1 MDRRDFLNQSCCTA
15 LAAALLQMQAKLG
28 TTIPGAKP
36 GASTSTLDD
45 SRTTTSHLLTK
56 VNDPDAV
63 TELYQTGARGL
74 GPAPSPYVYA
84 FYDEV
89 ANRFISPLAA
99 DRKGVKPSLNKGS
112 YTMAPTL
119 QSFNIRQAN
128 QEQFKNLKNQIQ
140 LSFNATAP
148 FGRSDQLSWIFMNA
162 VDIFLAKDDRGR
174 QDQLTK
180 FTNSNNQTGTA
191 LNSNPKIRVERGT
204 ITLQVTAFGQKQDSF
219 WTQLFSIMSKVGK
232 SPIVSAVSRGFG
244 IPGLVAEAATFVD
257 GALEAVAQQHKLV
270 NLWQTGGLEFAVTK
284 DASARFNMK
293 PGLWAT
299 IDSNYAQQSNF
310 LEGHAVDLQYQ
321 SFRITD
327 KNAKPV
333 DANYLVMDIRFQ

>member
-1 MDRRDFLNQSCCTA
+1 MDRRNFLNQSCCTA
-15 LAAALLQMQAKLG
+15 LAAVLLQMQSELG
-28 TTIPGAKP
+28 TAIPGVEA
-36 GASTSTLDD
+36 GASNSTADN
-45 SRTTTSHLLTK
+45 SRTTTSHQLTK

-63 TELYQTGARGL
+63 TELYQSGARGL

-84 FYDEV
+84 FYDEA
-89 ANRFISPLAA
+89 ANRFLSPLAT
-99 DRKGVKPSLNKGS
+99 DQKGVKPSLNKGG

-119 QSFNIRQAN
+119 QAFNIRQAS

-162 VDIFLAKDDRGR
+162 VDIFLAKDNKGR
-174 QDQLTK
+174 QDQLTR
-180 FTNSNNQTGTA
+180 FTNSNNQAGTA
-191 LNSNPKIRVERGT
+191 LNSNPKIRVDKGT

-219 WTQLFSIMSKVGK
+219 WTQLFGVMSKVGK
-232 SPIVSAVSRGFG
+232 SPIVSAASRGFG
-244 IPGLVAEAATFVD
+244 IPGLATEAMSFVD
-257 GALEAVAQQHKLV
+257 GVLEAVSQQHKLV
-270 NLWQTGGLEFAVTK
+270 SLWQTGGLEFAVTK

-299 IDSNYAQQSNF
+299 IDSSYAQQSNF

-327 KNAKPV
+327 KQARPV
-333 DANYLVMDIRFQ
+333 DANYLVMDIKFQ